1 MPILQTRKQRL
12 GEMMGLAKGRT
23 LGSWLGQD
31 FNSDPSIPRLNPTD
45 VKAAKA
51 EAVGP
56 GS

>member
-1 MPILQTRKQRL
+1 
-12 GEMMGLAKGRT
+12 MMGLAKGRT

-45 VKAAKA
+45 MKAAKA

>member
-1 MPILQTRKQRL
+1 
-12 GEMMGLAKGRT
+12 MMGLAKGHT
-23 LGSWLGQD
+23 IGNWLGLD
-31 FNSDPSIPRLNPTD
+31 FNSDPAIPRLNPID